1 MMEVDGTDTAQDDSP
16 KRILCFWGGEAGFEK
31 LDYLIVN
38 FGHFFATQLACAGF
52 GGFVC
57 GSGQTLEAVGVGFK
71 TKEGLEIV
79 WIFEGSAVGA
89 IGAVLAERGKS
100 DGGLHDGGNDG
111 QVCGG
116 FGIGQALDSMKTRSG
131 ETSGNSTPKE
141 RSSCMLIYLTYWAA
155 ICKRSPIARIS
166 YGGTGRGAGMDIRG
180 NQPLRR
186 LQATA
191 ASFLSHVR
199 LFNFPSPPNFWNSD
213 TPSCEIPRVNT

>member
-116 FGIGQALDSMKTRSG
+116 FGYRPSVGLDENQVGRDIWEFYTEG
-131 ETSGNSTPKE
+131 EEQLHAYLPYLLTSG
-141 RSSCMLIYLTYWAA
+141 
-155 ICKRSPIARIS
+155 
-166 YGGTGRGAGMDIRG
+166 
-180 NQPLRR
+180 LRY
-186 LQATA
+186 
-191 ASFLSHVR
+191 ASAP
-199 LFNFPSPPNFWNSD
+199 PSPVFHMEVLDGGLGWISGVTNHFAAFKRRQLPF
-213 TPSCEIPRVNT
+213 